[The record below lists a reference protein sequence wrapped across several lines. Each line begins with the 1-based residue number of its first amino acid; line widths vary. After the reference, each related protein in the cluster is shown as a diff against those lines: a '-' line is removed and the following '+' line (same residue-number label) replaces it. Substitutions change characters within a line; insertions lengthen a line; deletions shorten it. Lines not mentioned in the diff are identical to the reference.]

1 MPNIEAHTKPHIKR
15 YGPDGSIGIAG
26 RRVPFAHAVEAGG
39 WLHVSSQVPMVD
51 GVIINGT
58 IEEQTRQTIT
68 NLLAIVKDAGYEL
81 SDIVRCGVWLED
93 ARDFFPFNR
102 VFSEVFGEHLP
113 ARTSIVA
120 SMVIGCK
127 VEMDCIAYKPERP

>member
-1 MPNIEAHTKPHIKR
+1 MVNTKPETKNHIKR
-15 YGPDGSIGIAG
+15 HGPDGSIGIAG
-26 RRVPFAHAVEAGG
+26 KRVPFADAVQANG
-39 WLHVSSQVPMVD
+39 WLYVSSQVPMVD
-51 GVIINGT
+51 GVMIGGT
-58 IEEQTRQTIT
+58 IEGQTRQTIS
-68 NLLAIVKDAGYEL
+68 NLLTIVKSAGYEL

-127 VEMDCIAYKPERP
+127 VEMDCIAYRPG

>member
-1 MPNIEAHTKPHIKR
+1 MPNIEAHTRPHIKR
-15 YGPDGSIGIAG
+15 YGPGGIIGIHG
-26 RRVPFAHAVEAGG
+26 RRVPFAQAVEAGD

-51 GVIINGT
+51 GVIIGGT
-58 IEEQTRQTIT
+58 IEDQTRQTIT

>member
-1 MPNIEAHTKPHIKR
+1 MPNIETHTRPHIKR
-15 YGPDGSIGIAG
+15 YGPGGSIGIPG
-26 RRVPFAHAVEAGG
+26 RRVPFAQAVEAGD

-51 GVIINGT
+51 GVIIGGT
-58 IEEQTRQTIT
+58 IEDQTRQTIT

>member
-1 MPNIEAHTKPHIKR
+1 MPNIEAHTQPHIKR

-51 GVIINGT
+51 GVIIGGT

>member
-1 MPNIEAHTKPHIKR
+1 MQHRPPKTRRPHKHHPKKAGLAHRPPQSAKNA
-15 YGPDGSIGIAG
+15 DGGIIG
-26 RRVPFAHAVEAGG
+26 
-39 WLHVSSQVPMVD
+39 
-51 GVIINGT
+51 GT
-58 IEEQTRQTIT
+58 IEEQARQTIA

-127 VEMDCIAYKPERP
+127 VEMDCIAYKIKTNSDC